1 MENADKKNALYES
14 HITYIP
20 RQLMFITGKTS
31 DTNDFIHYID
41 AVILQLFLT
50 EEHGCIS
57 QEVNDSNDAKEA
69 NSFKHILP

>member
-1 MENADKKNALYES
+1 MTRVCNMKQNHMENADKKNALYES

-41 AVILQLFLT
+41 QLLM
-50 EEHGCIS
+50 
-57 QEVNDSNDAKEA
+57 
-69 NSFKHILP
+69 L